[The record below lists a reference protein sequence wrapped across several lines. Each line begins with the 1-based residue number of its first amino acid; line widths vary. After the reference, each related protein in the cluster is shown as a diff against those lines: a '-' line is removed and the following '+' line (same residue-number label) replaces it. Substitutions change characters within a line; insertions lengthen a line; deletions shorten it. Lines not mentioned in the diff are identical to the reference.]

1 MNGLPGMWRLN
12 MTIAV
17 GFSVHNMNR
26 CCPNAHV
33 RVLFIDKKKVTNSD
47 PPTTCSKHLKILIY
61 LRQQNI
67 WPNGSSKGKT
77 LLVMRRGEVKEGSVS
92 GQ

>member
-1 MNGLPGMWRLN
+1 

-67 WPNGSSKGKT
+67 
-77 LLVMRRGEVKEGSVS
+77 
-92 GQ
+92 

>member
-33 RVLFIDKKKVTNSD
+33 RVLFIDKKKGHELWPSHYLQQT
-47 PPTTCSKHLKILIY
+47 LKNINLFKAAKY
-61 LRQQNI
+61 LTQQ
-67 WPNGSSKGKT
+67 
-77 LLVMRRGEVKEGSVS
+77 LVER
-92 GQ
+92 

>member
-1 MNGLPGMWRLN
+1 

-33 RVLFIDKKKVTNSD
+33 RVLFIDKKRS
-47 PPTTCSKHLKILIY
+47 
-61 LRQQNI
+61 R
-67 WPNGSSKGKT
+67 T
-77 LLVMRRGEVKEGSVS
+77 LTLPLPAANT
-92 GQ
+92 